1 MKKLLFLSLFL
12 ISSASAFAQHEVGT
26 LSIQPKVGLNIA
38 DFRHSG
44 GSSPRYGLA
53 GGVEVEY
60 QLTQKFSMSA
70 GVLYSM
76 QGAKSDQTYYT
87 IKTEERVNVDYI
99 NLPIM
104 ANVYVIEGL
113 ALKFGVQPAFNVDS
127 RYKIKGPGFG
137 LSGSLTNVGIDVK
150 TFDFSIPI
158 GLSFEYNNFVI
169 DGRYNYGVTRII
181 SGDDSRNSVLQFTV
195 GYKFCL

>member
-60 QLTQKFSMSA
+60 QLKQTFSMSA

-104 ANVYVIEGL
+104 ANVYVIKGL

>member
-87 IKTEERVNVDYI
+87 IKTEERVNVDYK
-99 NLPIM
+99 
-104 ANVYVIEGL
+104 GL

-181 SGDDSRNSVLQFTV
+181 SGDDSRNSVFQFTA